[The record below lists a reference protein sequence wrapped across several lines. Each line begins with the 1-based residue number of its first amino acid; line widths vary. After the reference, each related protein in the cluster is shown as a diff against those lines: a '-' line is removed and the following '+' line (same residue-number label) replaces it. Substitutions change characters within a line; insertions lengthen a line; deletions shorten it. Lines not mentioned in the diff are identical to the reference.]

1 MEFTG
6 KATMVLINSMG
17 MPLAHQVNIKKI
29 FQDGKELVVHY
40 TAKGKR
46 TVVGAAFSKSL
57 VIGKGW
63 QDIKGAMN
71 TSPQGG
77 KWVGY
82 DREFFKTLGAQ
93 LSDVVV
99 SI

>member
-1 MEFTG
+1 MEYTG

-17 MPLAHQVNIKKI
+17 MPIARQVNIKKI
-29 FQDGKELVVHY
+29 FQDGKKLVVHY
-40 TAKGKR
+40 VVKGKR
-46 TVVGAAFSKSL
+46 TVLGSAFSDDL
-57 VIGKGW
+57 AIGKGW

-71 TSPQGG
+71 TTPQGG
-77 KWVGY
+77 EWLSC
-82 DREFFKTLGAQ
+82 DREFFKTLTAQ